1 MQALLPQ
8 RSMPVTV
15 RPAHPPHW
23 QAAIRFTL
31 PRLTMSTA
39 VFTVLHRLMA
49 AASAVN
55 TEGGRQESVAAA
67 HTSNL
72 NNYINNRSTEQIAIV
87 NAARNEHANRG
98 GTETRGGDS
107 YIEALTPDQVSRPES
122 SGSSESMNINWSSH
136 FVGQIMT
143 NAGIDTAL
151 WSSNVSTFATNLHSE
166 ERFSLPDNY
175 IPRVGDIIFWGRPQR
190 SLTAGQAIRA
200 SYCGIFTQV
209 EMVTNHTE
217 INAMRITVIEGDVE
231 GGRRNGNYDH
241 STVYVD
247 SYTYD
252 LYNTQGNNHHGGTY
266 DQIIGYGTIA
276 SDIEAVESTAYTS
289 DYENL
294 VYTINLTST
303 FDAAIAQ
310 QRRTML

>member
-1 MQALLPQ
+1 MAEQKKSKRGCIISLIVGLSGALMMGIML
-8 RSMPVTV
+8 
-15 RPAHPPHW
+15 
-23 QAAIRFTL
+23 I
-31 PRLTMSTA
+31 
-39 VFTVLHRLMA
+39 MA

-55 TEGGRQESVAAA
+55 TEGGRQESVTAAQ
-67 HTSNL
+67 TSNL
-72 NNYINNRSTEQIAIV
+72 NTYINTRSAEQIAIV
-87 NAARNEHANRG
+87 NSARNEHTNRG
-98 GTETRGGDS
+98 GAETRGGDS

-122 SGSSESMNINWSSH
+122 SGSSEPMNINWSSH

-143 NAGIDTAL
+143 NAGIDTSL
-151 WSSNVSTFATNLHSE
+151 WSGNVSTFATNLHSE

-175 IPRVGDIIFWGRPQR
+175 IPRAGDIIFWGRTLR

-200 SYCGIFTQV
+200 SYCGIVAQV
-209 EMVTNHTE
+209 EMVTNQTE

-241 STVYVD
+241 STAYVD

-266 DQIIGYGTIA
+266 YQIIGYGTIA
-276 SDIEAVESTAYTS
+276 SDIESVESTADTS

-294 VYTINLTST
+294 VYTINLTSAY
-303 FDAAIAQ
+303 DAAIAQ
-310 QRRTML
+310 QS

>member
-1 MQALLPQ
+1 MAEQKKSKRGCIISLIVGLSGALMIGIML
-8 RSMPVTV
+8 
-15 RPAHPPHW
+15 
-23 QAAIRFTL
+23 I
-31 PRLTMSTA
+31 
-39 VFTVLHRLMA
+39 MA
-49 AASAVN
+49 TASAVN
-55 TEGGRQESVAAA
+55 TEGGRQESVTAAQ
-67 HTSNL
+67 TSNL
-72 NNYINNRSTEQIAIV
+72 NTYINTRSTEQIAIV
-87 NAARNEHANRG
+87 NAARNEHTNRG

-122 SGSSESMNINWSSH
+122 STSSSRSDSPMNINWNCH

-143 NAGIDTAL
+143 NAGIDTSL

-175 IPRVGDIIFWGRPQR
+175 IPRVGNIVFWGRPLR

-200 SYCGIFTQV
+200 SYCGIVIQV

-241 STVYVD
+241 STAYVD

-252 LYNTQGNNHHGGTY
+252 LYNTRGNNHHGGTY
-266 DQIIGYGTIA
+266 DQIIGYGTMA
-276 SDIEAVESTAYTS
+276 SDIEAVESTADTS

-303 FDAAIAQ
+303 YEAAVARQ
-310 QRRTML
+310 S

>member
-1 MQALLPQ
+1 MAEQKKNKKGCIVSLIVGLSGALMMWIML
-8 RSMPVTV
+8 
-15 RPAHPPHW
+15 
-23 QAAIRFTL
+23 I
-31 PRLTMSTA
+31 
-39 VFTVLHRLMA
+39 MA

-55 TEGGRQESVAAA
+55 TEGGRQESVATVQ
-67 HTSNL
+67 TSNP
-72 NNYINNRSTEQIAIV
+72 NTYINTRSAEQIAIV
-87 NAARNEHANRG
+87 NSARNEHTNRG
-98 GTETRGGDS
+98 GAETRGGDS

-122 SGSSESMNINWSSH
+122 STSSSRSNSPMNINWNCH
-136 FVGQIMT
+136 FVGQVIT

-175 IPRVGDIIFWGRPQR
+175 IPRAGDIIFWGRTLR

-200 SYCGIFTQV
+200 SYCGIVIQV

-241 STVYVD
+241 STAYVD

-266 DQIIGYGTIA
+266 DQIVGYGTVA
-276 SDIEAVESTAYTS
+276 SDFVTQESTTDTS
-289 DYENL
+289 DLEKL
-294 VYTINLTST
+294 VYTINLTSAY
-303 FDAAIAQ
+303 DAAIVQ
-310 QRRTML
+310 QS

>member
-1 MQALLPQ
+1 MAEQKKSKRGCIISLIVGLSGALMMGIML
-8 RSMPVTV
+8 
-15 RPAHPPHW
+15 
-23 QAAIRFTL
+23 I
-31 PRLTMSTA
+31 
-39 VFTVLHRLMA
+39 MA

-55 TEGGRQESVAAA
+55 TEGSRQESVVAVQ
-67 HTSNL
+67 TSNL
-72 NNYINNRSTEQIAIV
+72 NTYINTRSAEQIAIV
-87 NAARNEHANRG
+87 NSARNEHTNRG
-98 GTETRGGDS
+98 GAETRGGDS

-122 SGSSESMNINWSSH
+122 SGSSEPMNINWSSH

-143 NAGIDTAL
+143 NAGIDTSL
-151 WSSNVSTFATNLHSE
+151 WSGNVSTFATNLHSE

-175 IPRVGDIIFWGRPQR
+175 IPRAGDIIFWGRTLR

-200 SYCGIFTQV
+200 SYCGIVAQV
-209 EMVTNHTE
+209 EMVTNQTE

-241 STVYVD
+241 STAYVD
-247 SYTYD
+247 SFTYD

-266 DQIIGYGTIA
+266 YQIIGYGTIA
-276 SDIEAVESTAYTS
+276 SDIESVESTADTS

-303 FDAAIAQ
+303 YDAAIAQ
-310 QRRTML
+310 QS

>member
-1 MQALLPQ
+1 MQEKKKNKKGCIVSLIVGLSGALMMGVML
-8 RSMPVTV
+8 
-15 RPAHPPHW
+15 
-23 QAAIRFTL
+23 I
-31 PRLTMSTA
+31 
-39 VFTVLHRLMA
+39 MA

-55 TEGGRQESVAAA
+55 TEGGKQESVTAAQ
-67 HTSNL
+67 TSNL
-72 NNYINNRSTEQIAIV
+72 TSYINTRSSEQIAIV
-87 NAARNEHANRG
+87 NAARNEHTNRG

-107 YIEALTPDQVSRPES
+107 YIEALTPDRVSRPES
-122 SGSSESMNINWSSH
+122 SGPSEPMNINWSSH

-143 NAGIDTAL
+143 NAGIDTSL
-151 WSSNVSTFATNLHSE
+151 WSSNVSAFATNLHSE
-166 ERFSLPDNY
+166 ERFSLLDNY
-175 IPRVGDIIFWGRPQR
+175 IPRAGDIIFWGRPLR

-200 SYCGIFTQV
+200 RYCGIVAQV
-209 EMVTNHTE
+209 EMVTNQTE

-241 STVYVD
+241 STAYVD

-266 DQIIGYGTIA
+266 DQIIGYGTMA
-276 SDIEAVESTAYTS
+276 SDIESVESTADTS

-303 FDAAIAQ
+303 YDAAVARQ
-310 QRRTML
+310 S